1 MKIIS
6 NKETQTFIDENGI
19 EHSSTK
25 ETTTKIE
32 RSTEPDYI
40 KIYTKMWCEFNQ
52 IPLAYRDLFFE
63 LTCNMTYCNA
73 GDLSHS
79 QLVYTG
85 KPWSDVIMNKLGWK
99 KAMYQRGLSELCKC
113 NAIKKISRGVYQIN
127 PNYAGRGEWKY
138 NPKLNRGGIENLVA
152 TFNYTAGT
160 VETQITWADDGTN
173 NELNTAYRQG
183 LNVQANDCTTLMSEV
198 KTPNPDYNNAD
209 YNNDFMDLISDDE
222 FPNVG

>member
-1 MKIIS
+1 MSKIIT
-6 NKETQTFIDENGI
+6 NTETQTIIDENGI
-19 EHSSTK
+19 EH
-25 ETTTKIE
+25 TTTKATTQKIE
-32 RSTEPDYI
+32 RNTEPDYI

-73 GDLSHS
+73 SDLNHS

-99 KAMYQRGLSELCKC
+99 KAMYQRGLAELCKC

-138 NPKLNRGGIENLVA
+138 NPKLNRGGVENLVA
-152 TFNYTAGT
+152 TFNYKAGT
-160 VETQITWADDGTN
+160 VETKVQWADDGTDTA
-173 NELNTAYRQG
+173 LNAIYRQG
-183 LNVQANDCTTLMSEV
+183 LNVNANDNTTLITET
-198 KTPNPDYNNAD
+198 KIPE
-209 YNNDFMDLISDDE
+209 LITDDE
-222 FPNVG
+222 FPNINNRGA